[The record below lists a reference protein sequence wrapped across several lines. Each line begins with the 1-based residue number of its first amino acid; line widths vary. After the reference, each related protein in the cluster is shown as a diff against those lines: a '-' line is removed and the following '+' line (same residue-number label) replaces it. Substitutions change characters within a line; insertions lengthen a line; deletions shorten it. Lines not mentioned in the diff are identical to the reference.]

1 MFRGKKYKNNIS
13 KLDLSKEYNLD
24 EAVDI
29 LQSFDKPSF
38 DESIDI
44 SVNLGVDPKHADQ
57 LVRGTVSL
65 PNGTGKNV
73 KVVVVTKDDNK
84 AKIAKDLGA
93 IEAGS
98 DEVVAKINKG
108 WVGFDVMI
116 ASPDMMAE
124 VGKLGRVLGPRGLM
138 PNPKVGTVTPDVE
151 KAVKEVIA
159 GKVEYR
165 VDKAGIIAVGVG
177 KMSFEKNHIIENV
190 KTCMSAILK
199 AKPSSV
205 KGISIRL
212 LFVLSAF
219 ENCELIS
226 SIEITR
232 FVLHSI

>member
-13 KLDLSKEYNLD
+13 KLDLSREYNLD

-205 KGISIRL
+205 KGIY
-212 LFVLSAF
+212 FKKF
-219 ENCELIS
+219 TIS
-226 SIEITR
+226 STMSPGLKINKSD
-232 FVLHSI
+232 FVN

>member
-24 EAVDI
+24 EAIDI

-84 AKIAKDLGA
+84 AKAAKDLGA

-98 DEVVAKINKG
+98 DELVAKINKG

-190 KTCMSAILK
+190 KTCMGAILK

-205 KGISIRL
+205 KGTY
-212 LFVLSAF
+212 FKKF
-219 ENCELIS
+219 TIS
-226 SIEITR
+226 STMSPGLKINKSDFIN
-232 FVLHSI
+232 